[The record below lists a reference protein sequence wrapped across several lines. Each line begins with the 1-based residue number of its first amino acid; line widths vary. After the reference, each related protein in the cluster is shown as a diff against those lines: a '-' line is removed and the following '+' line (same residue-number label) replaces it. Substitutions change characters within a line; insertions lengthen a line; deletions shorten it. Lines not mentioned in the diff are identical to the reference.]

1 MSLASPVDGA
11 AAPTAATATPATT
24 TSAATTTPAAA
35 ATRPHRGT
43 IMLEDAP
50 VLSHTH
56 YEGEQHVLR
65 LHAPRCAARATPG
78 SFVHLRCAVELPM
91 RRPLSIMRADAAAG
105 WIEVLYKVV
114 GTGTRALARVVP
126 GQQLSVLG
134 PIGQGFVVHR
144 ERPRVLAIGGGV
156 GIPPMIF
163 LAEQLRPGA
172 ESAWKPLVLMGS
184 EIPFPF
190 RTRPSTIMIPGMPDA
205 VIAGMPLLEGWGV
218 PSRLATLSGF
228 AGCFDG
234 FVTELARAWLRA
246 LPPAALAETEI
257 FACGPTPMLA
267 ATAGLARDFQLPCQV
282 ALEEFMLCAVGGC
295 AGCAVAVQTP
305 AGRAMK
311 RVCVDGPVFEASAV
325 FPAAS

>member
-1 MSLASPVDGA
+1 VSVASPMDGA
-11 AAPTAATATPATT
+11 A
-24 TSAATTTPAAA
+24 PAAA
-35 ATRPHRGT
+35 ARAHRGT
-43 IMLEDAP
+43 IMLEEAS

-56 YEGEQHVLR
+56 FDGEQHVLR

-78 SFVHLRCAVELPM
+78 SFVHVRCAVDLPM
-91 RRPLSIMRADAAAG
+91 RRPLSIMRADAGAG

-114 GTGTRALARVVP
+114 GVGTRALARLAAS
-126 GQQLSVLG
+126 QSLSVLG
-134 PIGQGFVVHR
+134 PIGQGFVAHA

-163 LAEQLRPGA
+163 LAEQLRPLAG
-172 ESAWKPLVLMGS
+172 SAWKPLVLMGS

-205 VIAGMPLLEGWGV
+205 VIAAMPLLESWGV
-218 PSRLATLSGF
+218 PSRLATLSGY

-234 FVTELARAWLRA
+234 FVTDLGRAWLRA
-246 LPPAALAETEI
+246 LPAAALTETEI

-267 ATAGLARDFQLPCQV
+267 ATAALAREFQLPCQV

-295 AGCAVAVQTP
+295 AGCAVAVAVDTP